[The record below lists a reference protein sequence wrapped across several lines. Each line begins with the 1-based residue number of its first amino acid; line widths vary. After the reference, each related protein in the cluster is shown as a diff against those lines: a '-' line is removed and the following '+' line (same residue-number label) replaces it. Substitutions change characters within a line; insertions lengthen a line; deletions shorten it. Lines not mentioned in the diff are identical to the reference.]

1 MNGVVQRKMSDCLN
15 NIAFTPSGVTVFL
28 GEISMTQK
36 TDILS
41 PGLRLSRLTI
51 ENYKRLDKLEIEFP
65 PPLMAGDVDIL
76 VFGSENGVGK
86 TSVLECCALLMLAV
100 AVGEIKVQHRRES
113 EWLSELVKAGQQQ
126 ALIIGEFKQKEKT
139 CQITLKIN
147 TKGFDET
154 ILQGDELLLKQFHDA
169 RKQLRSDDLEDA
181 LNRILALSGEPL
193 IMPPLLHFNS
203 YRKVQESNPEL
214 GMMIADS
221 SGHRN
226 SNMSRP
232 ERADPL
238 SFFKLEVMHSLMAK
252 ASLLEGFNK
261 GESEMVLSQ
270 LNSLVERYC
279 GGSIENLRLLPDNTV
294 DIRIKP
300 VNGESS
306 FSFNGLS
313 SGQKEMIATL
323 FLIWKNTH
331 KQPSIVL
338 IDEPELHLNAEWHG
352 EFVEQLRSLAPYNQ
366 YILATHSEEIFRS
379 VDESYRAILGSS
391 ILEENKGDIL
401 WR

>member
-1 MNGVVQRKMSDCLN
+1 
-15 NIAFTPSGVTVFL
+15 
-28 GEISMTQK
+28 MTQK

-86 TSVLECCALLMLAV
+86 TSVLECCSLLMWAG
-100 AVGEIKVQHRRES
+100 AVGRGEFQHLQRKS
-113 EWLSELVKAGQQQ
+113 KLLPDITGLLVKAGQQQ
-126 ALIIGEFKQKEKT
+126 AIINGEFEQGET
-139 CQITLKIN
+139 ACQVTLKIG
-147 TKGFDET
+147 KRGFEIRSTDNSLFERFYDT
-154 ILQGDELLLKQFHDA
+154 
-169 RKQLRSDDLEDA
+169 RKRLFLGEIEDA
-181 LNRILALSGEPL
+181 LSRILALSGEPL
-193 IMPPLLHFNS
+193 ILPPLLHFNS

-214 GMMIADS
+214 GMMTADS

-226 SNMSRP
+226 SSMSRP
-232 ERADPL
+232 ERADPM

-252 ASLLEGFNK
+252 ASLLEGFSK
-261 GESEMVLSQ
+261 GESEIVLSQ
-270 LNSLVERYC
+270 LNSLMERYC

-338 IDEPELHLNAEWHG
+338 IDEPELHLNAEWHRRFIG
-352 EFVEQLRSLAPYNQ
+352 QLRKLAPHNQ
-366 YILATHSEEIFRS
+366 YILATHSGEIFRS
-379 VDESYRAILGSS
+379 VDESYRAILVPD
-391 ILEENKGDIL
+391 ENKEDTL
-401 WR
+401 

>member
-1 MNGVVQRKMSDCLN
+1 
-15 NIAFTPSGVTVFL
+15 
-28 GEISMTQK
+28 
-36 TDILS
+36 
-41 PGLRLSRLTI
+41 
-51 ENYKRLDKLEIEFP
+51 
-65 PPLMAGDVDIL
+65 
-76 VFGSENGVGK
+76 
-86 TSVLECCALLMLAV
+86 
-100 AVGEIKVQHRRES
+100 
-113 EWLSELVKAGQQQ
+113 
-126 ALIIGEFKQKEKT
+126 
-139 CQITLKIN
+139 
-147 TKGFDET
+147 
-154 ILQGDELLLKQFHDA
+154 
-169 RKQLRSDDLEDA
+169 
-181 LNRILALSGEPL
+181 
-193 IMPPLLHFNS
+193 
-203 YRKVQESNPEL
+203 
-214 GMMIADS
+214 
-221 SGHRN
+221 
-226 SNMSRP
+226 
-232 ERADPL
+232 
-238 SFFKLEVMHSLMAK
+238 
-252 ASLLEGFNK
+252 
-261 GESEMVLSQ
+261 
-270 LNSLVERYC
+270 VERYC